1 MKRTVAAVLML
12 ISGSAFAGGGGLTGG
27 ATEITQIAN
36 NAELGAIFGE
46 EAQQVAQQA
55 QQLAHEIQMIQNQLN
70 MYQNL
75 LDNTSNL
82 GSFMWG
88 NVFSDLQALA
98 AAVQQGNAIAYSA
111 SNMNTQWQQRYQGYS
126 NYLANTYGPGNFR
139 TDYQSWYSTQRDGLH
154 GALRSAHLQSQQ
166 FATEE
171 ATLNTLENMSQTASG
186 RMQAIQ
192 VGNQIAMQQ
201 VRQTQKLRELVMA
214 QIQAQTNYLASEAEK
229 DAANQARA
237 ERYFS
242 GSSSTVTG
250 DGQQYNPGNW

>member
-1 MKRTVAAVLML
+1 ML
-12 ISGSAFAGGGGLTGG
+12 VSGSASAGGGGLAGG
-27 ATEITQIAN
+27 ATEITQLAN
-36 NAELGAIFGE
+36 NVELGAIFGE

-82 GSFMWG
+82 GSFIWG

-98 AAVQQGNAIAYSA
+98 SAVQQGNAIAYSA
-111 SNMNTQWQQRYQGYS
+111 SNMNALWQQRYQGYS
-126 NYLANTYGPGNFR
+126 NYLAKTYGPGNFQS
-139 TDYQSWYSTQRDGLH
+139 DYRHWYSTQRDGLH
-154 GALRSAHLQSQQ
+154 GALRSANLQSQQ

-201 VRQTQKLRELVMA
+201 VRQSQKLRELVMA

-229 DAANQARA
+229 DAANQARN
-237 ERYFS
+237 EKFFS
-242 GSSSTVTG
+242 GASGVTVG
-250 DGQQYNPGNW
+250 NEAQYNPGNLSGTNP

>member
-1 MKRTVAAVLML
+1 MALGA
-12 ISGSAFAGGGGLTGG
+12 GSTLAGGGGLTGG

-36 NAELGAIFGE
+36 NVELGAIFGE

-75 LDNTSNL
+75 LDNTANLSNY
-82 GSFMWG
+82 MWG
-88 NVFSDLQALA
+88 NALNDLMALA
-98 AAVQQGNAIAYSA
+98 NTVQEGYAIAYSA
-111 SNMNTQWQQRYQGYS
+111 SNIDSQWQQRYKGYS
-126 NYLANTYGPGNFR
+126 NYLNNTYGAASFQS
-139 TDYQSWYSTQRDGLH
+139 DYRVWYSAQRDSLH
-154 GALRSAHLQSQQ
+154 GALRSANLQSSQ
-166 FATEE
+166 FTSEE
-171 ATLNTLENMSQTASG
+171 STLSALENMSQSASG

-242 GSSSTVTG
+242 GHSTTVVG
-250 DGQQYNPGNW
+250 DGKRFNPGSIVVRP